1 MLILLLDLYSLVLLA
16 SVILSWVNLSPD
28 NPIVKVV
35 RQLTEP
41 VLERVRKILPSAG
54 GFDFSPLVVLLALRL
69 LKTLLLRMY

>member
-35 RQLTEP
+35 HQLTEP